1 MSSNQSKDKKDIA
14 LKSMQKYLLSGAQML
29 QDSCPNCNIPLLKYK
44 NRIFCSNCGKD
55 AVYVDS
61 TEEIKAFQEANIIKN
76 SEGNIFGELNAVLLG
91 KLSSLTHQLAS
102 ETDSAKISL
111 ILLPINQIVE
121 IFQSLKQLTDQKL
134 TDIKT

>member
-55 AVYVDS
+55 AVYVES

-91 KLSSLTHQLAS
+91 KLSSLTHQLES
-102 ETDSAKISL
+102 ETDS
-111 ILLPINQIVE
+111 
-121 IFQSLKQLTDQKL
+121 
-134 TDIKT
+134 